1 MKYIFTYVFSYIFE
15 CRYGDGLL
23 ARPSDR
29 LEPQVLLCSCW
40 APSPRG
46 ATSSST
52 WGGDLYTPRLV
63 WPVCN
68 EILLFITYVFV
79 GIPLF
84 RQFCL
89 LQVTWVR
96 STDSG
101 PSCRGWAYSARPI
114 PPDGARWQMEA
125 GDTHVPPPVWGDD
138 SYAAGRGLP
147 PRPPYRRGGCRSAC
161 GGGLVEGWPG
171 GPFCPGWP
179 RGRSRSDQPAPAS
192 SRSFEDLVP
201 TVYSTYSLHI

>member
-1 MKYIFTYVFSYIFE
+1 MKYCRYVMKYYCNYVSSLFETYMYLCVLIYFWK

-23 ARPSDR
+23 ARPSYR

-52 WGGDLYTPRLV
+52 RGGDLYTPRLV
-63 WPVCN
+63 WQVCN
-68 EILLFITYVFV
+68 EILLFITYIFV

-89 LQVTWVR
+89 LQVTWGR
-96 STDSG
+96 STDSE

-114 PPDGARWQMEA
+114 PPDTDGGRRHTRSTSRVGRWLLRCR
-125 GDTHVPPPVWGDD
+125 TWPT
-138 SYAAGRGLP
+138 SSTSLSSGRL
-147 PRPPYRRGGCRSAC
+147 
-161 GGGLVEGWPG
+161 
-171 GPFCPGWP
+171 
-179 RGRSRSDQPAPAS
+179 
-192 SRSFEDLVP
+192 
-201 TVYSTYSLHI
+201 